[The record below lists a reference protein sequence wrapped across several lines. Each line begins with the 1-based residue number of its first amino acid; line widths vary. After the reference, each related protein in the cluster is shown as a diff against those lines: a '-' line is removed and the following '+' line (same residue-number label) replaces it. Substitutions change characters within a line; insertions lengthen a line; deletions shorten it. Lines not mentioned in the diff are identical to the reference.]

1 MVNKSLIRNIHII
14 TGMLLFGT
22 GSSVTMKVQLD
33 MECTGYGGISHTFD
47 KPFFQSIVMFFSM
60 SLCFF
65 IEKLLHLYDHLTNKE
80 AKYDSLD
87 TGEGKV
93 PQEQGSVFVVLIPAT
108 FDLIASTIMTFGL
121 IWTPVSVF
129 QMLRGSMI
137 IFSSILSRIFIG
149 KKVRWGQLL
158 GIVIS
163 FIALVM
169 VGASAITSGQTGLV
183 ETTGF
188 QTFVGICLILLAQ
201 LIQAGQ
207 IVAEEFFMK
216 NMTLS
221 PLKVVTFEGVFGLF
235 EIALICCPLA
245 YFVPGSD
252 YSTMPHNSL
261 ENTIDSFI
269 CLFTSWQM
277 ILIMIIF
284 AVSMMGLNAYG
295 MFVTDIFNAVNRT
308 ILECIRTACVWVV
321 MLILEVF
328 WPGHGEKLTWWS
340 ILELAGFIVLFFATL
355 TYNRVIK
362 IPYLEKLDKLLD
374 EEEKEKLVKDN

>member
-1 MVNKSLIRNIHII
+1 ML

-47 KPFFQSIVMFFSM
+47 KPFFQSIVMFSSM

-65 IEKLLHLYDHLTNKE
+65 IEKLLQLYDRLTNKE
-80 AKYDSLD
+80 AKYEQLSDD
-87 TGEGKV
+87 GKV
-93 PQEQGSVFVVLIPAT
+93 PKEQGSVFVVMIPAT

-149 KKVRWGQLL
+149 KKVRWGQIL
-158 GIVIS
+158 GITVS

-169 VGASAITSGQTGLV
+169 VGTSAVTSGQTGLV

-188 QTFVGICLILLAQ
+188 QTFMGICLILLAQ

-207 IVAEEFFMK
+207 IVAEEFFMS
-216 NMTLS
+216 NLTLP
-221 PLKVVTFEGVFGLF
+221 PLKVVTFEGVFGLL

-252 YSTMPHNSL
+252 YSSMPHNSL
-261 ENTIDSFI
+261 ENTLDSFI
-269 CLFTSWQM
+269 CLFTNWQM

-284 AVSMMGLNAYG
+284 AVSMLGLNAYG

-308 ILECIRTACVWVV
+308 IFECIRTACVWGV

-340 ILELAGFIVLFFATL
+340 TLELAGFVVLFFATL
-355 TYNRVIK
+355 MYNRVIK
-362 IPYLEKLDKLLD
+362 IPFLEKRDLLID

>member
-1 MVNKSLIRNIHII
+1 MVNKSLIRKIHML

-47 KPFFQSIVMFFSM
+47 KPFFQSIVMFSSM

-65 IEKLLHLYDHLTNKE
+65 IEKLLQLYDRLTNKE
-80 AKYDSLD
+80 AKYEQLSDD
-87 TGEGKV
+87 GKV
-93 PQEQGSVFVVLIPAT
+93 PKEQGSVFVVMIPAT

-149 KKVRWGQLL
+149 KKVRWGQIL
-158 GIVIS
+158 GITVS

-169 VGASAITSGQTGLV
+169 VGTSAVTSGQTGLV

-188 QTFVGICLILLAQ
+188 QTFMGICLILLAQ

-207 IVAEEFFMK
+207 IVAEEFFMS
-216 NMTLS
+216 NLTLP
-221 PLKVVTFEGVFGLF
+221 PLKVVTFEGVFGLL

-252 YSTMPHNSL
+252 YSSMPHNSL
-261 ENTIDSFI
+261 ENTLDSFI
-269 CLFTSWQM
+269 CLFTNWQM

-284 AVSMMGLNAYG
+284 AVSMLGLNAYG

-308 ILECIRTACVWVV
+308 IFECIRTACVWGV

-340 ILELAGFIVLFFATL
+340 TLELAGFVVLFFATL
-355 TYNRVIK
+355 MYNRVIK
-362 IPYLEKLDKLLD
+362 IPFLEKRDLLID